1 MWPIEKVAVATLGP
15 RQDYLTK
22 VDCIL
27 DFFFYSPEESRGQA
41 LWRSRCAG
49 RKVG

>member
-1 MWPIEKVAVATLGP
+1 MWPTEKEAIAALGP
-15 RQDYLTK
+15 GQNYLIK

-41 LWRSRCAG
+41 RDVRSDRG
-49 RKVG
+49 EK